1 MSASSSTLVMGENSP
16 NFEEDVNGDVI
27 KLEALECDSI
37 EVLTLDIVL
46 IPISED
52 QEIISG
58 INPVFD
64 HFIKLNEKAAL
75 QFNFLNWDGIEDGWV
90 VATHKIDTLFNRVGF
105 VKHKEAILAY
115 LNRNAFSSSDG
126 TKQCFFNI
134 LEYNTDATTVTPLVP
149 GEDYE
154 PFCPFKAISSVPTE
168 LDGKKYFRFPGS
180 YYNFYKG
187 TSEFKD
193 QTLKVL
199 LLGVNQRSYGSLYDD
214 ELPYENKAQYIEL
227 TDIITPRFL
236 SMMRAYDFISFIYD
250 PEKASYSV
258 DASQTHPTL
267 VKLYGKNIEFINAFF
282 EQVDA
287 QDLEP
292 SEEDNPFIRVTK
304 DKHGSYIKKVSAVY
318 MEHVVSKFKNTTDLS
333 ENLKKVISLIIS
345 FGKRERFLLQKA
357 STPLEEHTDPNRPFY
372 LIVED
377 SIFQQKLP
385 LLVKY
390 FN

>member
-1 MSASSSTLVMGENSP
+1 MSASSSTLITGEDSP
-16 NFEEDVNGDVI
+16 GFEEDVNGDVI
-27 KLEALECDSI
+27 KLEALESDSI

-52 QEIISG
+52 QKIIFG
-58 INPVFD
+58 VNPVFD

-75 QFNFLNWDGIEDGWV
+75 QFNFLNWDGIEDGWT
-90 VATHKIDTLFNRVGF
+90 VATHKIDTLFNKVGF
-105 VKHKEAILAY
+105 PRHKEAILAY
-115 LNRNAFSSSDG
+115 LNRNAFTSSDG
-126 TKQCFFNI
+126 TKQCFFNV
-134 LEYNTDATTVTPLVP
+134 LEYNADSTTVTSLVP

-193 QTLKVL
+193 KTLKVI

-214 ELPYENKAQYIEL
+214 ELPYENKAHYIEL
-227 TDIITPRFL
+227 TDVITPRFL
-236 SMMRAYDFISFIYD
+236 SMMRGYDLISFVYD
-250 PEKASYSV
+250 KKNPPYSI

-267 VKLYGKNIEFINAFF
+267 VKLYGGNTIFINSFF
-282 EQVDA
+282 NQVDIH
-287 QDLEP
+287 DLE
-292 SEEDNPFIRVTK
+292 SDEENPFIRITK
-304 DKHGSYIKKVSAVY
+304 DKHGNYVKKVSAVY
-318 MEHVVSKFKNTTDLS
+318 MEYIISKSQNTTDLS

-372 LIVED
+372 LIIED

-385 LLVKY
+385 LLMKY